1 MAELQEAVGLD
12 EQQIEQVHAV
22 LAGRQQLVQ
31 RAWEQVRP
39 EVQEAMREI
48 HVEIAALLRP
58 DQRQRY
64 HEWLARQRDESHNER
79 VLIIPH

>member
-1 MAELQEAVGLD
+1 MTEAH
-12 EQQIEQVHAV
+12 VHEDFDL
-22 LAGRQQLVQ
+22 LAKSD
-31 RAWEQVRP
+31 P
-39 EVQEAMREI
+39 EVADPGVLDDQI